1 MRVPYAGH
9 AQHTWT
15 QVRSRQW
22 RLFPTAFPDSRPPR
36 GSLPTP
42 TRLLAAPQ
50 VPTLRTISEDM
61 DKVKLGSN
69 AVPGK
74 EIYDTGLAPYVQY
87 MDRFLSRLGDA
98 ARAEKVREITA
109 NKQSSLDF

>member
-1 MRVPYAGH
+1 MDGVAIGSRPHARATHVLKPAG
-9 AQHTWT
+9 
-15 QVRSRQW
+15 
-22 RLFPTAFPDSRPPR
+22 LFPTPVPA
-36 GSLPTP
+36 SLTAWP
-42 TRLLAAPQ
+42 LLVAPQ
-50 VPTLRTISEDM
+50 VPTLRSISEDM

-69 AVPGK
+69 AAPGK
-74 EIYDTGLAPYVQY
+74 EIYDTGLAPYVQW

>member
-1 MRVPYAGH
+1 MAIGSRPHARATHVLKPAG
-9 AQHTWT
+9 
-15 QVRSRQW
+15 
-22 RLFPTAFPDSRPPR
+22 LFPTPVPA
-36 GSLPTP
+36 SLTAWP
-42 TRLLAAPQ
+42 LLVAPQ
-50 VPTLRTISEDM
+50 VPTLRSISEDM

-69 AVPGK
+69 AAPGK
-74 EIYDTGLAPYVQY
+74 EIYDTGLAPYVQW

>member
-1 MRVPYAGH
+1 MAIGSRPHARATHVLKPAG
-9 AQHTWT
+9 
-15 QVRSRQW
+15 
-22 RLFPTAFPDSRPPR
+22 LFPTPVPA
-36 GSLPTP
+36 SLAAWP
-42 TRLLAAPQ
+42 LLAAPQ
-50 VPTLRTISEDM
+50 VPTLRSISEDM

-69 AVPGK
+69 AAPGK
-74 EIYDTGLAPYVQY
+74 EIYDTGLAPYVQW

>member
-1 MRVPYAGH
+1 MRGRPRAPHMGPSQQSMVASSQRP
-9 AQHTWT
+9 
-15 QVRSRQW
+15 
-22 RLFPTAFPDSRPPR
+22 FPPPARRVAACRRP
-36 GSLPTP
+36 LTP
-42 TRLLAAPQ
+42 LLAAPQ

-69 AVPGK
+69 AAPGK

-87 MDRFLSRLGDA
+87 MDRFLARLGDA

>member
-1 MRVPYAGH
+1 MRGRPRAPHMDPSQQSMVASSQRP
-9 AQHTWT
+9 
-15 QVRSRQW
+15 
-22 RLFPTAFPDSRPPR
+22 FPPPR
-36 GSLPTP
+36 TP
-42 TRLLAAPQ
+42 LLAAPQ

-69 AVPGK
+69 AAPGK

-87 MDRFLSRLGDA
+87 MDRFLARLGDA

>member
-1 MRVPYAGH
+1 MYSSQPASSQRPSRLPYRVA
-9 AQHTWT
+9 AC
-15 QVRSRQW
+15 R
-22 RLFPTAFPDSRPPR
+22 RPPI
-36 GSLPTP
+36 P
-42 TRLLAAPQ
+42 LLVAPQ
-50 VPTLRTISEDM
+50 VPTLRSISEDM

-69 AVPGK
+69 AAPGK
-74 EIYDTGLAPYVQY
+74 EIYDTGLAPYVQW

>member
-1 MRVPYAGH
+1 M
-9 AQHTWT
+9 
-15 QVRSRQW
+15 
-22 RLFPTAFPDSRPPR
+22 
-36 GSLPTP
+36 
-42 TRLLAAPQ
+42 
-50 VPTLRTISEDM
+50 PTLRTISEDM

>member
-1 MRVPYAGH
+1 MRGRPRAPHMGPSQQSMV
-9 AQHTWT
+9 TS
-15 QVRSRQW
+15 SR
-22 RLFPTAFPDSRPPR
+22 RPFPPPARRVAACRRPP
-36 GSLPTP
+36 TP
-42 TRLLAAPQ
+42 LLAAPQ

-69 AVPGK
+69 AAPGK

-87 MDRFLSRLGDA
+87 MDRFLARLGDA

>member
-1 MRVPYAGH
+1 MDPSQQSMVASSQRPFPPLARRVA
-9 AQHTWT
+9 AC
-15 QVRSRQW
+15 R
-22 RLFPTAFPDSRPPR
+22 RP
-36 GSLPTP
+36 LTP
-42 TRLLAAPQ
+42 LLAAPQ

-69 AVPGK
+69 AAPGK

-87 MDRFLSRLGDA
+87 MDRFLARLGDA

>member
-1 MRVPYAGH
+1 MDPSQESTVAPLPYGL
-9 AQHTWT
+9 
-15 QVRSRQW
+15 SRLPPAAWQ
-22 RLFPTAFPDSRPPR
+22 PR